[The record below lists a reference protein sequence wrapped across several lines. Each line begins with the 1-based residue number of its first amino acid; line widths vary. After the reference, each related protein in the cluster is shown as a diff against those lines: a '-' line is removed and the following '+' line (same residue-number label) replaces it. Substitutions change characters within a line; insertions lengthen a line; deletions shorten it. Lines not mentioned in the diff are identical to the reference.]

1 MAKKEDC
8 GRKLVVGMRLTT
20 SSREMLT
27 WTIAKIARPGDH
39 ILALHVSTSPISGLS
54 IEEQEAKLN
63 QLASSLRGVLSLYQG
78 LCNLKHIKLQLEI
91 VNGAKVKHVLVEV
104 ARSHQASKL
113 ILGTKRHFPI
123 GHTTSLGRYCLKR
136 LPCTCMVVIVEH
148 GKIILDRKGR
158 LQAQVAAGSGVLS
171 VLQRT
176 IQSLGRSKKVASGGP
191 DDVPEYPQRLSV
203 SVYVSLAGSPN
214 ALGFNQDDED
224 GDGIDYSILSDEN
237 MQSGAMITL
246 GWPLMH
252 HSLGFQVKQ
261 QVEYLEEG
269 KVPVVNWALQLP
281 QEEHL
286 SLKSNNSKLFL
297 AEGLV
302 DSESRIRF
310 SINMHATT
318 SSSTST
324 SRRFDVDRSSLLQQK
339 VETLSVDQLY
349 VKFSFEELEVA
360 TARFS
365 PTNVV
370 GRGGGS
376 EVYRGELQDG
386 RLVAIKCLTQS
397 GLQAEEEL
405 LTDIEI
411 NTCLSH
417 SNIVSLIGYCID
429 PAHLILVYDFLPQ
442 GTLDDHLHGGEKL
455 LGWEVRYK
463 VAIGVC
469 KALKYLHDEIPRP
482 VIHMDVKASNILLS
496 HDFQPQ
502 LSDFGLAKWAPNSSL
517 YIRCNDVV
525 GTFGYLAPEYFMYG
539 RVNDKTDVYSFGVVL
554 LELITGRTPIDT
566 TRPKG
571 QENLVI
577 WARSL
582 LEERNLEKL
591 VDPRLGNKYNVSQM
605 QTMISVSALCV
616 TQSAQRR
623 PHINQVLKMLLGEEE
638 HDGGAVSIEFD
649 EEDGSNCEGTP
660 NYMHSNSSKVDL
672 QTHLA
677 LAMLGVDDDNDDAA
691 SESSVEYSST
701 DLCSK
706 YLEDY
711 LAGRFSRS
719 VSFNN
724 PPLTN
729 TTTN

>member
-1 MAKKEDC
+1 
-8 GRKLVVGMRLTT
+8 
-20 SSREMLT
+20 
-27 WTIAKIARPGDH
+27 
-39 ILALHVSTSPISGLS
+39 
-54 IEEQEAKLN
+54 
-63 QLASSLRGVLSLYQG
+63 
-78 LCNLKHIKLQLEI
+78 
-91 VNGAKVKHVLVEV
+91 
-104 ARSHQASKL
+104 
-113 ILGTKRHFPI
+113 
-123 GHTTSLGRYCLKR
+123 
-136 LPCTCMVVIVEH
+136 MVVIVEH

-176 IQSLGRSKKVASGGP
+176 IQSFGRSKKVASGGP

-203 SVYVSLAGSPN
+203 SVYLSLAGSPN

-224 GDGIDYSILSDEN
+224 GDGSDYSSGGEFMEERTSLGCSGGAFTTLRGGGGGGGSFVDEYAKKISSFWNTKPTTTTTTTTTAHVIADRADMYLMDDLNENPLVYPSASSCMIEITPQESFSCSVLSDEN
-237 MQSGAMITL
+237 TQNGAMITL

-252 HSLGFQVKQ
+252 HSLGFEVKQ
-261 QVEYLEEG
+261 QVEYLEDG
-269 KVPVVNWALQLP
+269 KIPVVNWALQLP
-281 QEEHL
+281 REEHL

-297 AEGLV
+297 AEELV
-302 DSESRIRF
+302 DSECEKLMEGFMTPGASFVTHEFQKELISRCPSQLSGDEFYSARIRF

-318 SSSTST
+318 SSSTSG

-360 TARFS
+360 TASFS

-397 GLQAEEEL
+397 GRQAEEEL

-429 PAHLILVYDFLPQ
+429 AAHLILVYDFLPQ
-442 GTLDDHLHGGEKL
+442 GTLDEHLHGGEKL

-469 KALKYLHDEIPRP
+469 KALEYLHDGIPRP
-482 VIHMDVKASNILLS
+482 VIHVDVKASNILLS

-502 LSDFGLAKWAPNSSL
+502 LSDFGLAKWAPKSSL

-591 VDPRLGNKYNVSQM
+591 VDPRLGNEYNVLQM

-616 TQSAQRR
+616 TQSEQRR

-638 HDGGAVSIEFD
+638 HDGGRVSVEFD

-660 NYMHSNSSKVDL
+660 NYMHSNSSKLDL

-691 SESSVEYSST
+691 SESSVDYSST

-711 LAGRFSRS
+711 LAGSFSRS

-729 TTTN
+729 TTNN

>member
-1 MAKKEDC
+1 MGVAEARDPGTLEDMAKKEDC

-158 LQAQVAAGSGVLS
+158 LQAQVADRADMYLIDDLNENPLTYPSASSCMIEITPQESFSCS
-171 VLQRT
+171 V
-176 IQSLGRSKKVASGGP
+176 
-191 DDVPEYPQRLSV
+191 
-203 SVYVSLAGSPN
+203 
-214 ALGFNQDDED
+214 
-224 GDGIDYSILSDEN
+224 LSDEN

-302 DSESRIRF
+302 DSECEK
-310 SINMHATT
+310 
-318 SSSTST
+318 
-324 SRRFDVDRSSLLQQK
+324 QK

>member
-1 MAKKEDC
+1 MSKKEEC
-8 GRKLVVGMRLTT
+8 GRKLVVGMRLTA

-158 LQAQVAAGSGVLS
+158 LQAQVADRADMYLIDDLNENPLMYPSASSCMIEITPQESFSCS
-171 VLQRT
+171 V
-176 IQSLGRSKKVASGGP
+176 
-191 DDVPEYPQRLSV
+191 
-203 SVYVSLAGSPN
+203 
-214 ALGFNQDDED
+214 
-224 GDGIDYSILSDEN
+224 LSDEN

-261 QVEYLEEG
+261 QVEYLEDG
-269 KVPVVNWALQLP
+269 KIPVVNWALQLP
-281 QEEHL
+281 QE
-286 SLKSNNSKLFL
+286 K
-297 AEGLV
+297 
-302 DSESRIRF
+302 RF
-310 SINMHATT
+310 Q
-318 SSSTST
+318 
-324 SRRFDVDRSSLLQQK
+324 RFDVDRSSLLQQK

-397 GLQAEEEL
+397 GPQAEEEL

-502 LSDFGLAKWAPNSSL
+502 LSDFGLAKWAPKSSL
-517 YIRCNDVV
+517 YICCNDVV

-591 VDPRLGNKYNVSQM
+591 VDPRLGNEYNVLQM

-638 HDGGAVSIEFD
+638 HDGGGVSIEFD

-729 TTTN
+729 TTNN

>member
-1 MAKKEDC
+1 MSKKEEC
-8 GRKLVVGMRLTT
+8 GRKLVVGMRLTA

-158 LQAQVAAGSGVLS
+158 LQAQVAADRADMYLIDDLNENPLTYPSASSCMIEITPQESFSCS
-171 VLQRT
+171 V
-176 IQSLGRSKKVASGGP
+176 
-191 DDVPEYPQRLSV
+191 
-203 SVYVSLAGSPN
+203 
-214 ALGFNQDDED
+214 
-224 GDGIDYSILSDEN
+224 LSDEN
-237 MQSGAMITL
+237 VQSGAMITL

-261 QVEYLEEG
+261 QVEYLEDG
-269 KVPVVNWALQLP
+269 KIPVVNWALQLP
-281 QEEHL
+281 QEERL

-297 AEGLV
+297 AEELV

-318 SSSTST
+318 SSSTSG

-397 GLQAEEEL
+397 GPQAEEEL

-496 HDFQPQ
+496 RDFQPQ
-502 LSDFGLAKWAPNSSL
+502 LSDFGLAKWAPKSSL

-591 VDPRLGNKYNVSQM
+591 VDPQLGNEYNVSQM

-623 PHINQVLKMLLGEEE
+623 PHINQVLKMLLGEE
-638 HDGGAVSIEFD
+638 HDGGGVSIEFD

-711 LAGRFSRS
+711 LAGRFSCS

-729 TTTN
+729 TTNN

>member
-1 MAKKEDC
+1 MAKNEDC
-8 GRKLVVGMRLTT
+8 GRKLVVGMRLTA

-158 LQAQVAAGSGVLS
+158 LQAQVAGFRNAKPTTTTTTTTTTHVIADRADMYLIDDLNENPLVYPSASSCMIEITPQESFSCS
-171 VLQRT
+171 V
-176 IQSLGRSKKVASGGP
+176 
-191 DDVPEYPQRLSV
+191 
-203 SVYVSLAGSPN
+203 
-214 ALGFNQDDED
+214 
-224 GDGIDYSILSDEN
+224 LSDEN

-261 QVEYLEEG
+261 QVEYLEDG
-269 KVPVVNWALQLP
+269 KIPVVNWALQLP

-286 SLKSNNSKLFL
+286 SLKSSTSKLFL
-297 AEGLV
+297 AEELV
-302 DSESRIRF
+302 DSD
-310 SINMHATT
+310 
-318 SSSTST
+318 STSG

-339 VETLSVDQLY
+339 VETLSADQLY

-397 GLQAEEEL
+397 GPQAEEEL

-469 KALKYLHDEIPRP
+469 KALEYLHDEIPRP

-502 LSDFGLAKWAPNSSL
+502 LSDFGLAKWAPKSSL

-591 VDPRLGNKYNVSQM
+591 VDPRLGNEYNVSQM

-638 HDGGAVSIEFD
+638 HDGGGGVSIEFD
-649 EEDGSNCEGTP
+649 EEDGSNCDGTP

-691 SESSVEYSST
+691 SESSVDYSST

-729 TTTN
+729 TTNN